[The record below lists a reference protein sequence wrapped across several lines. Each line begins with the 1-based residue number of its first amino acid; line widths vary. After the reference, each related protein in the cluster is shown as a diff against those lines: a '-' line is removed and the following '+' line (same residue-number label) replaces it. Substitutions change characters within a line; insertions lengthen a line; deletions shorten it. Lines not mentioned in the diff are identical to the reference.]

1 MKALVGAFNQEK
13 ALVGAFSVIVHFH
26 RLINLRHYTVPSPC
40 YLVPSAG
47 PGPGLA
53 YTTQLSWPQ
62 PQQQRHLVAG
72 GSTPSAAAAVTS
84 ALCLL
89 WCSHRPLRD
98 TVTYSGLVWWKCVNV
113 SVTKHLDTIQ
123 LESVEHFEFL
133 DFSTDVMSSYFLCLY
148 LLSTIHFNTVWVN
161 GSHLKHL
168 SYVINV

>member
-1 MKALVGAFNQEK
+1 M
-13 ALVGAFSVIVHFH
+13 
-26 RLINLRHYTVPSPC
+26 
-40 YLVPSAG
+40 PSAG

-133 DFSTDVMSSYFLCLY
+133 DFSTDVMSSYFLCLSNIY
-148 LLSTIHFNTVWVN
+148 HNTFQHSLGQWESFKTSELCYKCVTSTCSEKQMNTTSWLWGYIKTLDNAVIRLSR
-161 GSHLKHL
+161 
-168 SYVINV
+168 